1 VRRRVGECGTQHK
14 YRTYGT
20 YIEVEDESIK
30 YLSSRREETLL
41 VNSVVIIIFSFLY
54 ARRPSSIL
62 RSTKLE
68 GLCVGP
74 STNSTVRKSYQ
85 ICDYQCARGQLLDR
99 TTRSNDRIDR
109 SKQSRQLLLQLLE
122 ARDSEISN
130 VRRKKIEDIER
141 RASNED
147 RRPTEDIERR
157 GNERR
162 RHQRDRD
169 RQQSNKLPL
178 P

>member
-1 VRRRVGECGTQHK
+1 MIRNNESDKRNETMTKLKKNLSICRVRRRVGECGTQHK

-30 YLSSRREETLL
+30 YLSSRQEETLL

-68 GLCVGP
+68 GLCVRP

-85 ICDYQCARGQLLDR
+85 IRDFQSARRQLER
-99 TTRSNDRIDR
+99 SKTRSIDHNKSIETSR
-109 SKQSRQLLLQLLE
+109 SKQLLLQLPE
-122 ARDSEISN
+122 TIE
-130 VRRKKIEDIER
+130 KKK
-141 RASNED
+141 
-147 RRPTEDIERR
+147 
-157 GNERR
+157 
-162 RHQRDRD
+162 
-169 RQQSNKLPL
+169 RQ
-178 P
+178 